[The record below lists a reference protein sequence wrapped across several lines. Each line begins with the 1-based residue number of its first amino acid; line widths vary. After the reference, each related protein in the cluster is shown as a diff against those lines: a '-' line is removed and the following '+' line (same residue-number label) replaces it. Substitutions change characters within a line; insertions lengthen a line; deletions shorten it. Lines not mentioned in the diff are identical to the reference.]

1 QLQED
6 INSIFSTGFFSNVR
20 ADPSDT
26 PLGVKVTFFVEP
38 NPVLTSVDVRGRQ
51 VLDDETVDEIFSP
64 QYGQILNLRD
74 FQDSVLDLNDWY
86 QENGYVLANVTTAPQ
101 IGDDGTV
108 TLIVA
113 EGEIESIEVRY
124 IDADGETT
132 DEDGEPI
139 GGKTRPFIVTR
150 EFETQPGDIFRESEI
165 QQDIGR
171 AFGLGIFE
179 DIR

>member
-1 QLQED
+1 M
-6 INSIFSTGFFSNVR
+6 
-20 ADPSDT
+20 
-26 PLGVKVTFFVEP
+26 
-38 NPVLTSVDVRGRQ
+38 RGRQ

-132 DEDGEPI
+132 DEDGE
-139 GGKTRPFIVTR
+139 G
-150 EFETQPGDIFRESEI
+150 
-165 QQDIGR
+165 
-171 AFGLGIFE
+171 A
-179 DIR
+179 